1 MKKEK
6 YIIIKQEEKMH
17 FMHQQATNA
26 GYIKRL
32 CWCIVWCIK
41 IGSKKG
47 HLYCEITAPI
57 PIHIFF
63 RQKPTPSRGFT
74 VQPLSQAPSDNA
86 LGTPSDFIASL
97 DCYAAIHTL
106 LYSNVIL

>member
-47 HLYCEITAPI
+47 HLYCEIPLFPFT
-57 PIHIFF
+57 FSF
-63 RQKPTPSRGFT
+63 GKCLRQVEVSLCNPSRKLHQT
-74 VQPLSQAPSDNA
+74 
-86 LGTPSDFIASL
+86 
-97 DCYAAIHTL
+97 TL
-106 LYSNVIL
+106 LARPLIS